1 MWKSERLIRARKL
14 KKFNGAKEPHL
25 RYVESEAKESRL
37 SESYT
42 TENRQDETLAFLG
55 TKGIVLPEK
64 LSQLRQK
71 LYMKAKQE
79 PQFRFYALYDR
90 IYRLDVLNTAW
101 RIARERN
108 GSAGVDGITFE
119 EIEKHPKG
127 VGGFLEELHESLKR
141 KTYRPNR
148 VKRVY
153 IPKSNGGQRPL
164 GIPTIKDRVAQ
175 TAALLIIEPIFEADF
190 LECSFGFRPECS
202 AHDALEEI
210 KRNLKEGRTAIYDAD
225 LKSYFDTIPHDKLIA
240 CLQKRITDRSVLNLI
255 RKWLEAPIEDYDKR
269 GRKRVHRPKQGTP
282 QGGVIS
288 PLLANL
294 YLHWFDKVFNG
305 AKGPRQ
311 WANARIIRYADDF
324 VIMARYAG
332 SQIVDFTESML
343 EKRFGLQI
351 NREKTRCLNLNK
363 RGESLNFLGFTYRY
377 DRDLN
382 GRNSFYLNIE
392 PSRKAMQRQ
401 RDAIREMTSS
411 EMCFKPVGEIIQD
424 INMQCRG
431 WANYFRYGYP
441 RKAFRLINW
450 YILLRLT
457 NHLHRRSQRPM
468 RPPKGV
474 SFYSHLRKLG
484 WEPL

>member
-1 MWKSERLIRARKL
+1 M
-14 KKFNGAKEPHL
+14 
-25 RYVESEAKESRL
+25 

-42 TENRQDETLAFLG
+42 TENWQDEIPAFLG
-55 TKGIVLPEK
+55 TKGVALPEK

-90 IYRLDVLNTAW
+90 IYRLDVLNAAW
-101 RIARERN
+101 QIARSRN
-108 GSAGVDGITFE
+108 GAAGVDGITFK
-119 EIEKHPKG
+119 EIEQHSKG
-127 VGGFLEELHESLKR
+127 IEGFLAELHESLKR

-190 LECSFGFRPECS
+190 LECSFGFRPERS

-225 LKSYFDTIPHDKLIA
+225 LKSYFDTIPHDKLVA

-255 RKWLEAPIEDYDKR
+255 RKWLEAPIEDHDEQ
-269 GRKRVHRPKQGTP
+269 GRKRVTKPKQGTP

-294 YLHWFDKVFNG
+294 FLHWFDKVFNG
-305 AKGPRQ
+305 ANGPRN
-311 WANARIIRYADDF
+311 WANARMVRYADDF
-324 VIMARYAG
+324 VILARYVG
-332 SQIVDFTESML
+332 SQIVVYAESML
-343 EKRFGLQI
+343 EKRFDLQI
-351 NREKTRCLNLNK
+351 NRDKTRCVNVGK
-363 RGESLNFLGFTYRY
+363 RGESLNFLGFTFRY
-377 DRDLN
+377 DKDLKGRD
-382 GRNSFYLNIE
+382 FHYLNII
-392 PSRKAMQRQ
+392 PSGKSMQRE
-401 RDAIREMTSS
+401 RDAIKEMTGS
-411 EMCFKPVGEIIQD
+411 EMCFKPVREIILD
-424 INMQCRG
+424 INLQCRG
-431 WANYFRYGYP
+431 WANYFKYGYP
-441 RKAFRLINW
+441 RKAFRSINW
-450 YILLRLT
+450 YILLRLKT
-457 NHLHRRSQRPM
+457 HLQRRSQRSM

-474 SFYSHLRKLG
+474 SYYTHLRKLG